1 MSKTI
6 SVTTICCQ
14 FALQCSTLCVRAQSQ
29 TWCNWLY
36 MLLYWSLSCGDLC
49 SLRHRQSPRPML
61 QLTGPQAVPWAVL
74 MAGCA
79 ALLAV
84 SWRCLG
90 VEVTGFTVPY
100 GAA

>member
-1 MSKTI
+1 
-6 SVTTICCQ
+6 
-14 FALQCSTLCVRAQSQ
+14 
-29 TWCNWLY
+29 
-36 MLLYWSLSCGDLC
+36 
-49 SLRHRQSPRPML
+49 ML